1 MTLRACGANFENTI
15 RALPAFAKV
24 GFPGIVALIAFLVVR
39 YRALGPKALY
49 AKWVSATLHY
59 RWATLSAACVLLF
72 VGNHIYGKV
81 EQQPFRYQPSRA
93 VRLTVE
99 MPRNYDVDK
108 AREIFRIAEDI
119 LIARKDE
126 LDIEAIGSRYSGRRG
141 TRLTLYLTPADEGK
155 LTTDE
160 VQRRAMALLPKDIPG
175 VRFKSGGGRGSSAVG
190 AGVQLKGR
198 SQEILAIL
206 AEDIETGMQGM
217 PGVHE
222 IQTSLESGTEEI
234 RVSVNRERAQRY
246 GLSPRAIATTIA
258 FGLGV
263 ARRVELQ
270 NPGWGDRH
278 HRALARRRPRH
289 ARATQN
295 NGI

>member
-1 MTLRACGANFENTI
+1 M
-15 RALPAFAKV
+15 
-24 GFPGIVALIAFLVVR
+24 
-39 YRALGPKALY
+39 
-49 AKWVSATLHY
+49 
-59 RWATLSAACVLLF
+59 LLF

-119 LIARKDE
+119 LIARKETNSISKPLAADT
-126 LDIEAIGSRYSGRRG
+126 AGRRG

-175 VRFKSGGGRGSSAVG
+175 VRFKSGGWARSVLRWA

-217 PGVHE
+217 PGF
-222 IQTSLESGTEEI
+222 TKSRPALESGTEEI
-234 RVSVNRERAQRY
+234 RVSVNRGARTANM
-246 GLSPRAIATTIA
+246 GFPHALSPPPSLSA
-258 FGLGV
+258 LGS
-263 ARRVELQ
+263 RGGSNFKTPDGE
-270 NPGWGDRH
+270 NRH